1 MRAEE
6 IALVEAVM
14 SGADLPEPVVA
25 EEVVEE
31 YPQGEW
37 AADPLEA
44 QASQQSD
51 ELSERKRD
59 PEY

>member
-6 IALVEAVM
+6 IALVEAAMAGV
-14 SGADLPEPVVA
+14 DLPEPELPEAVI
-25 EEVVEE
+25 E
-31 YPQGEW
+31 YPLG
-37 AADPLEA
+37 AAPDPLES
-44 QASQQSD
+44 QAAQQSD